1 MRQYE
6 DLLIDVL
13 LDHGFTVAEAERLIR
28 LQERVESE
36 RQTELRRAWLYDWP
50 EHLNLRSPRDLYN

>member
-28 LQERVESE
+28 LQDRVERE
-36 RQTELRRAWLYDWP
+36 RNAEAQLAWLRDWP
-50 EHLNLRSPRDLYN
+50 EHLNPRSVRDLFN

>member
-13 LDHGFTVAEAERLIR
+13 LDHGFTVTEAERLIR

-36 RQTELRRAWLYDWP
+36 RRAELRRAWLRDWP
-50 EHLNLRSPRDLYN
+50 EHVNPRTMRDLFN

>member
-28 LQERVESE
+28 LQERVEAE
-36 RQTELRRAWLYDWP
+36 RKTELRVGWLRDWP
-50 EHLNLRSPRDLYN
+50 EQARPERARDVYN